1 MKDGNMGT
9 IRWWCAALS
18 ALLLIGCEE
27 PYDAG
32 LKAFEAGEWDTAV
45 NRLERV
51 APFNL
56 RYRDA
61 QELIR
66 QSLFNAGEEAFDAG
80 RWGQAVRYFRQ
91 TAESDTG
98 YATARD
104 RIGVSFYQMAREA
117 LGKGD
122 AAEALRLSNIVHS
135 TCSQY
140 AAARDVAHDARSQLD
155 RLDDRLDDRPE
166 VASNN

>member
-1 MKDGNMGT
+1 MGA
-9 IRWWCAALS
+9 IRSWWAAL
-18 ALLLIGCEE
+18 AVLMLVACEE

-32 LKAFEAGEWDTAV
+32 LQAFEAGEWDTAV

-51 APFNL
+51 APFDL

-66 QSLFNAGEEAFDAG
+66 QSLFKAGEQAFDAG
-80 RWGQAVRYFRQ
+80 RWRQAVGYFRQ

-104 RIGVSFYQMAREA
+104 RIGVSFYEMSREA
-117 LGKGD
+117 LGTGD

-140 AAARDVAHDARSQLD
+140 AAARDVAHDARRQIERVADGL
-155 RLDDRLDDRPE
+155 E
-166 VASNN
+166 VVSNN